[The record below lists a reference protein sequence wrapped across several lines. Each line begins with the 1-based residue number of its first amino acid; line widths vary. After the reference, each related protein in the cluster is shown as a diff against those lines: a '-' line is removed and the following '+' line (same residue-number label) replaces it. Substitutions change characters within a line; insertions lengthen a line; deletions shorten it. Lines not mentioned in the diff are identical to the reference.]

1 MLVFLRPLPLFLRTV
16 DSSEGRGPGP
26 RHRRG
31 VAPTEAKEMG
41 CNARMAP
48 RRLVSLS
55 PGAVSSQASKGQTGK
70 KRTCSAAGVS
80 WDKWSSHPRLIS
92 LNSRCKKG
100 VGANPWPREAAVLNS
115 SACPP
120 AVSPLLFPCVRSC
133 ELFFCSKPTPAL
145 SSQASSLLSSFAL
158 SCCLPALDR
167 KPARRGTT
175 LCFVAIAVSLLTT
188 WHRNTRR
195 AKPKA
200 SSSTSSSH
208 QKPRHGRETR
218 RPKGLAGRGPAPH

>member
-120 AVSPLLFPCVRSC
+120 AVSPLLFPCVRLVSFSSAPSPLPLSLPRLQAC
-133 ELFFCSKPTPAL
+133 CPPSLYRAACLLWTGSPHDAARRSAL
-145 SSQASSLLSSFAL
+145 LLSQSAF
-158 SCCLPALDR
+158 
-167 KPARRGTT
+167 
-175 LCFVAIAVSLLTT
+175 
-188 WHRNTRR
+188 
-195 AKPKA
+195 
-200 SSSTSSSH
+200 
-208 QKPRHGRETR
+208 
-218 RPKGLAGRGPAPH
+218 